1 MPFHFRFRVLGAAAV
16 AALGLA
22 CARSTSP
29 RDSVPARI
37 AQLASMEAEML
48 GATLDTL
55 ARLMRDSSSLCV
67 TILGGPAGPQAPS
80 AAFLQSLR
88 VRRTVVPMERCPAT
102 YTQMIMVVDSVGR
115 PVGPARPAGYVDP
128 YKIEIG
134 RPQFASYGYAWIYAR
149 QLQGTSGRDYV
160 CTAIWQ
166 SSSQRVVCNLF
177 RQWLH

>member
-1 MPFHFRFRVLGAAAV
+1 MSLRYPFTVLGTATL

-22 CARSTSP
+22 CVRSTAP
-29 RDSVPARI
+29 RGSGHITAR
-37 AQLASMEAEML
+37 LAPMEAEML

-55 ARLMRDSSSLCV
+55 SRLMRDSSSLCV
-67 TILGGPAGPQAPS
+67 TILGGPAGPEAPS
-80 AAFLQSLR
+80 ATFLRSLR
-88 VRRTVVPMERCPAT
+88 VRRTVVPMDRCPPT
-102 YTQMIMVVDSVGR
+102 YAQMIRVVDSLGR

-128 YKIEIG
+128 YQIEVG

-166 SSSQRVVCNLF
+166 SSVQRVVCNLF